1 MIGTKQ
7 SWCMRHCVLLPLL
20 PSSSHLSST
29 LLGITWPKAASATTR
44 LQSFMKLLQAKYWI
58 FEHSV
63 KYYCSTK
70 FNARIYVLCTRFF
83 VFCMCMFF
91 IFTNDKGFIYIYSL
105 KASVVVGWFQ
115 DDILDQTKKFRQMFV
130 LLLQVNKFIQKFLVN
145 KKTDNRKIKSFK
157 ETNHLLW
164 FN

>member
-1 MIGTKQ
+1 MFIDHKLLFKTPESWWGRRTPTTVSSPHRPGHHQPLRVIKHHGKWFLAWKQQYFYMIGTKQ

-70 FNARIYVLCTRFF
+70 FNARICVQGFLCS
-83 VFCMCMFF
+83 VCVCSLSLQM
-91 IFTNDKGFIYIYSL
+91 INDSYTYIP
-105 KASVVVGWFQ
+105 
-115 DDILDQTKKFRQMFV
+115 
-130 LLLQVNKFIQKFLVN
+130 
-145 KKTDNRKIKSFK
+145 
-157 ETNHLLW
+157 
-164 FN
+164 